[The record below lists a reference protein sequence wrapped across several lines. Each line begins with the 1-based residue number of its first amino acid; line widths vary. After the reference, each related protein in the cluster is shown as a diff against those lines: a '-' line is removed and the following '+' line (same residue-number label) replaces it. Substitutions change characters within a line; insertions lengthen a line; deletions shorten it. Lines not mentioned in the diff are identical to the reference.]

1 MALPLPLGGT
11 APTLIGE
18 GQPPD
23 VPSMVF
29 NHGGMVFALPLPRGG
44 PSGGKALLG
53 GLGALAFEVVKV
65 VAVVIHAGI
74 VIALP
79 LPRGCPLGGEAL
91 LAAVGP
97 EVL

>member
-44 PSGGKALLG
+44 PSGGKTLLG
-53 GLGALAFEVVKV
+53 KVGAEAFEV